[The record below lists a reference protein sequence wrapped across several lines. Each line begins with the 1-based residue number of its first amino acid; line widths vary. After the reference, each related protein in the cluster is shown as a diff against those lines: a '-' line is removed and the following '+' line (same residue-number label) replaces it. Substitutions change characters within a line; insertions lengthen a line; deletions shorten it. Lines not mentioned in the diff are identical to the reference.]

1 MFDLRNCKKSEISNS
16 NCLELTEEL
25 LNKIAPKSCVSQYTD
40 IYKIKQITKWK
51 LSYVIQITSDLETR
65 WRR

>member
-25 LNKIAPKSCVSQYTD
+25 LNKIAPKRCVSRYSD
-40 IYKIKQITKWK
+40 IHIQNKPNHKMKIVLRDSNNK
-51 LSYVIQITSDLETR
+51 R
-65 WRR
+65 PRN